1 MPIIPHPRSGK
12 SKTAIIASIVLVA
25 ALGAIAYQFLGKSS
39 SPPPDNG
46 VSIAEPFLAS
56 VRSGQV
62 DAAWDSTSAEFKSLQ
77 GKEEFK
83 KYVKEHPVLKE
94 PLGLETFQNVTLS
107 KKTCLQCNFHKEAA
121 PGAKPKVRVFIA
133 QDVGGAWK
141 VERLL
146 VD

>member
-1 MPIIPHPRSGK
+1 MPTTPHPRSGK
-12 SKTAIIASIVLVA
+12 TKTAIIAGIVLVA

-46 VSIAEPFLAS
+46 VSIAEPFLVS
-56 VRSGQV
+56 IRNGQV

-83 KYVKEHPVLKE
+83 KFVKEHPVLKE
-94 PLGLETFQNVTLS
+94 PLGLETFQNVTIS
-107 KKTCLQCNFHKEAA
+107 KKTCLQCNFHKESA

-146 VD
+146 VE